1 MADAAIEENSF
12 ALPNI
17 RQSVYDNVSGSR
29 GQERVMNEADVKR
42 QSSSAGFRLVR
53 IILLETIA
61 VLLVGLAVFGVLWE
75 MNLFYVGLI
84 AAIVIWVCVSPAI
97 EIATVLAARKEI
109 REGHEETSLPAQPAQ
124 NRETA
129 H

>member
-1 MADAAIEENSF
+1 
-12 ALPNI
+12 
-17 RQSVYDNVSGSR
+17 
-29 GQERVMNEADVKR
+29 MNEADVKR

-84 AAIVIWVCVSPAI
+84 AAIVIWVCISPAI
-97 EIATVLAARKEI
+97 EIATVLAARQEI
-109 REGHEETSLPAQPAQ
+109 REGQSGTSSPEQPTSQ

>member
-1 MADAAIEENSF
+1 
-12 ALPNI
+12 
-17 RQSVYDNVSGSR
+17 
-29 GQERVMNEADVKR
+29 MNECDVKR
-42 QSSSAGFRLVR
+42 QSSRAGFRLVR

-97 EIATVLAARKEI
+97 EIATVFAARKEI
-109 REGHEETSLPAQPAQ
+109 REDQSGTSLTEQPTSQ

>member
-1 MADAAIEENSF
+1 
-12 ALPNI
+12 
-17 RQSVYDNVSGSR
+17 
-29 GQERVMNEADVKR
+29 MNESDVKR
-42 QSSSAGFRLVR
+42 QSSRAGFRLVR

-84 AAIVIWVCVSPAI
+84 TAIVIWVCVSPAI
-97 EIATVLAARKEI
+97 EIATVLAARQEI
-109 REGHEETSLPAQPAQ
+109 REGQSGTSLPEQPSSQ

-129 H
+129 R

>member
-1 MADAAIEENSF
+1 MKES
-12 ALPNI
+12 
-17 RQSVYDNVSGSR
+17 
-29 GQERVMNEADVKR
+29 DVKR
-42 QSSSAGFRLVR
+42 QSSRSGFRFVR

-97 EIATVLAARKEI
+97 EIATVLAARQEI
-109 REGHEETSLPAQPAQ
+109 RESQSGTSLPEEPSSQ

>member
-1 MADAAIEENSF
+1 
-12 ALPNI
+12 
-17 RQSVYDNVSGSR
+17 
-29 GQERVMNEADVKR
+29 MNESDVKR
-42 QSSSAGFRLVR
+42 RSSSAGFRLVR

-97 EIATVLAARKEI
+97 EIATVLAARQEI
-109 REGHEETSLPAQPAQ
+109 REGQSRTSLPEQPSSQ

>member
-1 MADAAIEENSF
+1 
-12 ALPNI
+12 
-17 RQSVYDNVSGSR
+17 
-29 GQERVMNEADVKR
+29 MNEGDVKKR
-42 QSSSAGFRLVR
+42 SSSAGFRLVR

-84 AAIVIWVCVSPAI
+84 AAIVIWVCISPAI
-97 EIATVLAARKEI
+97 EIATVLAARHEI
-109 REGHEETSLPAQPAQ
+109 REGQGRTSLPEQPSSQ

>member
-1 MADAAIEENSF
+1 
-12 ALPNI
+12 
-17 RQSVYDNVSGSR
+17 
-29 GQERVMNEADVKR
+29 MNEADVKR
-42 QSSSAGFRLVR
+42 KSSSAGFRLVR

-97 EIATVLAARKEI
+97 EIATVLAARREI
-109 REGHEETSLPAQPAQ
+109 REGHDETSLPAQPPQ